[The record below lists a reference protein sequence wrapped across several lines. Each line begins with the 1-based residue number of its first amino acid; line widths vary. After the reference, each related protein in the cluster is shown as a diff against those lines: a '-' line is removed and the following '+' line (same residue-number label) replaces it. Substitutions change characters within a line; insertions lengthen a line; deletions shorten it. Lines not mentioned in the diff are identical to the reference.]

1 MGGKMLMTKYLID
14 WEEFEQDEFQR
25 KLEDAIYD
33 YAEHNYDNELDETY
47 QDYEIM
53 GLSFSASQ
61 VLKECDPT
69 AYRCGMNDLVDSK
82 LKEANYQ
89 LETYGEYS
97 VNGKTF
103 MVEEIDDEEDHY
115 LLWHNNIRK

>member
-1 MGGKMLMTKYLID
+1 MLITKYLID

-69 AYRCGMNDLVDSK
+69 AYRCGMNDLIDSK

-89 LETYGEYS
+89 LETRGEYS